1 MASTQH
7 VTDRWAE
14 VQQSISEVMS
24 GRMVRSEISLDAS
37 PAPAKLATFT
47 TALLADVDVAGDEVA
62 SGRLVI
68 LHEPKGHE
76 SWDGNVRFV
85 GFVRADLETEL
96 VTDSLLLEVGWTWV
110 QDALNARGL
119 HPIALSGT
127 VSRAGS
133 QSFGDI
139 AEREPEGSVEIRVS
153 WTVPESEAI
162 ETNILAWCDMLS
174 STAGLEPLPDGVS
187 SITRSGPKLK

>member
-1 MASTQH
+1 MAFSQQI
-7 VTDRWAE
+7 TDRWAE
-14 VQQSISEVMS
+14 IQHTISEVME
-24 GRMVRSEISLDAS
+24 GRLVRPEISLDSA

-47 TALLADVDVAGDEVA
+47 TAILADVDVAGEEVA

-76 SWDGNVRFV
+76 SWDGTVRFV
-85 GFVRADLETEL
+85 GFVRSELETEL

-110 QDALNARGL
+110 EDALSQRDT
-119 HPIALSGT
+119 HPVALSGT

-153 WTVPESEAI
+153 WTVPETDEI
-162 ETNILAWCDMLS
+162 EKHILAWCDMLS
-174 STAGLEPLPDGVS
+174 STAGLEPLPEGVS
-187 SITRSGPKLK
+187 SISRSGPKLK